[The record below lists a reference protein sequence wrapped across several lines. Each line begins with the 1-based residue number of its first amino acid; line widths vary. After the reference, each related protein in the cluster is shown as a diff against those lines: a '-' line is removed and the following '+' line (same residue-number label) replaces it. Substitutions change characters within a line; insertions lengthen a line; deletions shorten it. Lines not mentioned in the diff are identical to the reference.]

1 MSKNRIPA
9 VDGMFTMN
17 FENPQLIGGRSKSTG
32 SYYFPKDLSGS
43 DPAGG
48 DRGDREEVFLSTI
61 GTIWSYTTASYP
73 PALPYQIVEP
83 FEPFVISAVELE
95 KEKIVICGQMMPGI
109 EIDDIDVGTKV
120 QLALDVLYEDEETE
134 HIVWKWDLL

>member
-1 MSKNRIPA
+1 M
-9 VDGMFTMN
+9 
-17 FENPQLIGGRSKSTG
+17 
-32 SYYFPKDLSGS
+32 
-43 DPAGG
+43 
-48 DRGDREEVFLSTI
+48 FLSTI
-61 GTIWSYTTASYP
+61 GAIWSYTTASYP

-109 EIDDIDVGTKV
+109 EIDDIDVGSKV
-120 QLALDVLYEDEETE
+120 QLALDVLYEDEEAE